1 MLWRVKKS
9 DFSFDLP
16 EELIADRPC
25 ARRSGSRLLKV
36 PVRGEFADLVFDDVA
51 RLLNS
56 GDLLVVN
63 DSRVI
68 RARLS
73 ARKESGGRVEIL
85 VERLLDDG
93 CALALVRAAKP
104 LRDNARLLVGDAAV
118 RVAGRRGDLFLLEPE
133 IEPGVKSGR
142 ECTFS
147 QLLERFGEVPLPP
160 YIRRPPEALDES
172 RYQTVYAKHPGS
184 VAAPTAGLHFDRDL
198 LERLERKGVELA
210 ALTLHVGAGTFQ
222 PLRAEKLGEHV
233 MHRERVQVPA
243 RLCDAAGACRKR
255 GGRIVAVG
263 TTVVRALETACD
275 AAGKIHPYE
284 GETGLFIRPGYR
296 FRVSD
301 ALITNFHL
309 PETTLFVLV
318 CAFSGRRR
326 MFEAYRHAVE
336 RRYRFFSYGDATW
349 LERNDAVCD

>member
-1 MLWRVKKS
+1 MYIIPKRS
-9 DFSFDLP
+9 DFSFELP
-16 EELIADRPC
+16 AELIADRPC
-25 ARRSGSRLLKV
+25 AQRSGSRLLKV
-36 PVRGEFADLVFDDVA
+36 PARGGFADLVFRNVVG
-51 RLLNS
+51 LLNP

-68 RARLS
+68 RARIS

-85 VERLLDDG
+85 IERLLDDG
-93 CALALVRAAKP
+93 RALALMRAAKP
-104 LRDNARLLVGDAAV
+104 LRDGARLLVGDAAV
-118 RVAGRRGDLFLLEPE
+118 RVVGRRGELFVLEPE
-133 IEPGVKSGR
+133 IESG
-142 ECTFS
+142 EGCAFS

-160 YIRRPPEALDES
+160 YIRRPVEAFDES

-184 VAAPTAGLHFDRDL
+184 VAAPTAGLHFDEAL
-198 LERLERKGVELA
+198 LGLLARKGVQVE

-222 PLRAEKLGEHV
+222 PLRGEDLGAHV
-233 MHRERVQVPA
+233 MHRERLRVPA
-243 RLCDAAGACRKR
+243 RLCAAAAACRKR
-255 GGRIVAVG
+255 GGRVVSVG

-284 GETGLFIRPGYR
+284 GETDLFIRPGYR
-296 FRVSD
+296 FRSCD

-336 RRYRFFSYGDATW
+336 RRYRFFSYGDAAW
-349 LERNDAVCD
+349 LERNDAVCG